1 MIFFGFCGEREI
13 VYVCVR
19 VYLKLIFSEVLYHN
33 GKSNLRHFFS
43 CFLCYNY
50 VMVPFFSFLSRH
62 YPSPSSGPPH
72 FIIEFVYPSCWLIV
86 FLLASFGN
94 LLIIIFLCSL
104 SHLSLPISSS
114 SKWPFPWL
122 KVKNKIFFFCIFFF
136 LAAIFSVCNLGK
148 IINYQ
153 IMINYIIHYI
163 HGGSQTIKKYVPRP
177 LHFLVWDRERIWQ
190 KKHGRKSIPA
200 PLGGCW
206 FVTND
211 WTNSST

>member
-94 LLIIIFLCSL
+94 LLIIIFFFVPYRIFLFRFPRLL
-104 SHLSLPISSS
+104 SDR
-114 SKWPFPWL
+114 FPDWRL
-122 KVKNKIFFFCIFFF
+122 KTRFFSFAFFF

>member
-122 KVKNKIFFFCIFFF
+122 KVKNKIFFFCIFFSSSHLF
-136 LAAIFSVCNLGK
+136 GLQL
-148 IINYQ
+148 
-153 IMINYIIHYI
+153 
-163 HGGSQTIKKYVPRP
+163 
-177 LHFLVWDRERIWQ
+177 
-190 KKHGRKSIPA
+190 RKD
-200 PLGGCW
+200 
-206 FVTND
+206 N
-211 WTNSST
+211 